1 MKSLILILM
10 LATGC
15 TAGRYQAKLAVDA
28 QMEREI
34 MALTQRNRIMKE
46 RLESCNFDEPPSA
59 LYSSLYQVYHSGPV
73 KIKRIGRITEIT
85 FLFRDLF
92 SGDGFT
98 IREEMHMHLDV
109 LATALKSNPN
119 YTVRIEGHTD
129 DSPIPYNLRRV
140 YPDSWMYAI
149 GRAARLMD
157 ALTGDFGVDETR
169 FALSSRGEFAPRT
182 ENDTDGGRMRNN
194 RIVVSI
200 YPKGV
205 EP

>member
-1 MKSLILILM
+1 M
-10 LATGC
+10 C
-15 TAGRYQAKLAVDA
+15 QRYGRYQAKLQVDA

-34 MALTQRNRIMKE
+34 IALRQRNRIMKE
-46 RLESCNFDEPPSA
+46 RLQSCNYDEPPSA

-73 KIKRIGRITEIT
+73 KIQRKGRITELI
-85 FLFRDLF
+85 FLFQDLF

-98 IREEMHMHLDV
+98 IREEMHMYLDM
-109 LATALKSNPN
+109 LATTLNANPN
-119 YTVRIEGHTD
+119 YIVRIEGHTD
-129 DSPIPYNLRRV
+129 DSPIPYNLKRV

-157 ALTGDFGVDETR
+157 ALIGDFGVDETR

-182 ENDTDGGRMRNN
+182 ENDTDAGRIRNN

-200 YPKGV
+200 FPKGV